1 MDDMNALVRKYLG
14 TISEKNFA
22 RLRDMLA
29 DDITSAGPA
38 IEIEG
43 AQAYVDAVRRLAP
56 VLVRNEIRR
65 IFVDGAEACAIY
77 DFVTDT
83 AAGAVRSVEWI
94 KFDGSKIRSSELV
107 FDQQMWA
114 AVREE
119 LARRAPVSQ

>member
-1 MDDMNALVRKYLG
+1 MHLPDIKAPA
-14 TISEKNFA
+14 A
-22 RLRDMLA
+22 RIYDPIVTKEGIRA
-29 DDITSAGPA
+29 WRTWHRSRGPA

-83 AAGAVRSVEWI
+83 AAGAARSVEWI
-94 KFDGSKIRSSELV
+94 KFDGSKIRSAELV

>member
-22 RLRDMLA
+22 CLRDMLA
-29 DDITSAGPA
+29 DDVTFAGPA

-94 KFDGSKIRSSELV
+94 KFDGSKIRSAELV